1 MRYICGLLLLWTL
14 PLVAAEVFYQ
24 VSPAQLIPED
34 RMALSVWVPER
45 HRMARARV
53 TGPDGTVVD
62 MTAMSDHYVAHIPVG
77 QVTPGKYPV
86 LIVIQDETKTP
97 RQYTFGVTIHPWTES
112 GELLRRRLQEVIARI
127 GMRLQEKETVLL
139 RMPEAPVSPE
149 QASLV
154 SQIMAAYAVRANAES
169 QDLAERRQ
177 GAGNLVVAEP
187 LFYPVSE
194 LMVLK
199 NLETYAEVLASE
211 LDWIQQCFERPST
224 ALPDMERWRLYTI
237 DRTHGRQ
244 DFRAFWP
251 TFNVASS
258 EKNVD
263 GRDAVILEHIRNLR
277 LALQRAD
284 IRADIQ
290 RLEQRKSR
298 AAEAYDHTVDE
309 TKKLKDSMATLTEA
323 VKKKISAYYGSTPNA
338 SAQ

>member
-1 MRYICGLLLLWTL
+1 MRYIFGLLLFWAL

-24 VSPAQLIPED
+24 VSPAQLSPED

-45 HRMARARV
+45 YRMARVSV

-62 MTAMSDHYVAHIPVG
+62 MMAMSDHYVAHIPVG

-97 RQYTFGVTIHPWTES
+97 RQYTFWVTIHPWTES
-112 GELLRRRLQEVIARI
+112 GELLRRRLQEVIGRI
-127 GMRLQEKETVLL
+127 GVLLQEKENVLAG
-139 RMPEAPVSPE
+139 MPDASVSSD
-149 QASLV
+149 QADLITQVIS
-154 SQIMAAYAVRANAES
+154 AYAVRANAES

-177 GAGNLVVAEP
+177 GTGNVLVAES

-199 NLETYAEVLASE
+199 NLQTYAEVLDSE
-211 LDWIQQCFERPST
+211 LAWIQQFHDRPST
-224 ALPDMERWRLYTI
+224 ALPDIERWRLYTI

-251 TFNVASS
+251 TSNVASR
-258 EKNVD
+258 EPAFD
-263 GRDAVILEHIRNLR
+263 GRDTVILDHIRKLR

-298 AAEAYDHTVDE
+298 AAEAYQHTLE
-309 TKKLKDSMATLTEA
+309 ESEKLKKSMDTLTEA
-323 VKKKISAYYGSTPNA
+323 VKKKISHYYDSLPNPD
-338 SAQ
+338 AQ